1 MADVKTD
8 RSVLSFV
15 RGILP
20 FARPYLWKYAVG
32 LSFGLLVQFGVI
44 LGPYFIRKAIDAIGS
59 GDGGYVYWAAGLI
72 GLWGVIAVL
81 SWAQRRLSVV
91 ASREIEYEIRRALF
105 HKLIHLDFY
114 FHARER
120 VGDLMNKLN
129 TDLNAVRE
137 FLGPGLNMG
146 WRIAWFLVMAAV
158 AMFLVNATL
167 AAWMLVAV
175 PPVFFVM
182 RYLLSLIHRR
192 YRAAQEVFDKISTFA
207 QENFSGIRVVKGFAI
222 EDRET
227 ARFQELNRQYIA
239 RSLALARVE
248 GPLHAMMSLLMGAA
262 AVLVLW
268 LGGGMV
274 VQGQMTLGEFVQFNT
289 YLLQLSWPMLGL
301 GWVMGLWQRGLTSW
315 VRLDELFQAVPR
327 IADGPQTDFG
337 IRSYAPEVRFEDVH
351 LELGGREVL
360 SGLTLTIPAGRTLGV
375 TGRTGSGKT
384 MLARLIP
391 RILEPT
397 RGRVLVGGHPIERVP
412 LAVLRGQMAGVQQ
425 EPFLFSET
433 IAENIAFGLPE
444 LDMERVVWA
453 AKLAGVHDDIMAFP
467 DGYHTLLGERGVTLS
482 GGQRQRVA
490 LARAL
495 AKKPDILILDDAMSA
510 VDTETEARI
519 LQGLREVLG
528 RQTTVLI
535 SHRVSTLAHA
545 DWIVVLEDGR
555 IVEEGTHEQL
565 LAAGGHYAELERMQR
580 LEAEVG

>member
-1 MADVKTD
+1 MGGVRTD
-8 RSVLSFV
+8 RSVLTFL
-15 RGILP
+15 RGVAP
-20 FARPYLWKYAVG
+20 FARPYAWKYAVG
-32 LSFGLLVQFGVI
+32 LTFGLLVQLGVI
-44 LGPYFIRKAIDAIGS
+44 LGPYFIRKAIDAIQAGS
-59 GDGGYVYWAAGLI
+59 PRYVDWALGL
-72 GLWGVIAVL
+72 VAVWAVVSLL
-81 SWAQRRLSVV
+81 SWGQRRLSIV
-91 ASREIEYEIRRALF
+91 ASREIEYEIRKALF
-105 HKLIHLDFY
+105 HKLLHLDFY

-129 TDLNAVRE
+129 TDLGAVRE
-137 FLGPGLNMG
+137 LLGPGINMG
-146 WRIAWFLVMAAV
+146 WRIAWFLGMTSV

-167 AAWMLVAV
+167 AAWMLLVVV
-175 PPVFFVM
+175 PIFFVV
-182 RYLLSLIHRR
+182 RYLLTLIHQR

-227 ARFQELNRQYIA
+227 RRFQELNREYIR
-239 RSLALARVE
+239 RSLALARVD
-248 GPLHAMMSLLMGAA
+248 GPLHAVMSLLMGLA

-268 LGGGMV
+268 IGGGMV
-274 VQGQMTLGEFVQFNT
+274 VQGRMTLGEFVQFNT
-289 YLLQLSWPMLGL
+289 YLLQLAWPMLGL
-301 GWVMGLWQRGLTSW
+301 GWVMGLWQRGATSW
-315 VRLDELFQAVPR
+315 QRLSELFEAEPR
-327 IADGPQTDFG
+327 IQDGPQTDPRLTEF
-337 IRSYAPEVRFEDVH
+337 APEIRLEDVH
-351 LELGGREVL
+351 LELDGREVL
-360 SGLTLTIPAGRTLGV
+360 RGVSLVVPAGRTLGI

-391 RILEPT
+391 RLLEPT
-397 RGRVLVGGHPIERVP
+397 RGRVLVGGHPIEKIP
-412 LAVLRGQMAGVQQ
+412 LKVLRGRMAGVQQ

-453 AKLAGVHDDIMAFP
+453 AKLAGVHDDIVAFP
-467 DGYHTLLGERGVTLS
+467 DGYRTLLGERGVTLS

-495 AKKPDILILDDAMSA
+495 AKGPDVLILDDAMSA

-519 LQGLREVLG
+519 LRGLREVLG

-555 IVEEGTHEQL
+555 VVEEGTHEEL
-565 LAAGGHYAELERMQR
+565 LARGGPYAELERMQR

>member
-1 MADVKTD
+1 MRTD
-8 RSVLSFV
+8 RSVLAFL
-15 RGILP
+15 RGVAP
-20 FARPYLWKYAVG
+20 FARPYVWKYAVG
-32 LSFGLLVQFGVI
+32 LTFGLLVQLGII
-44 LGPYFIRKAIDAIGS
+44 LGPYFIRRAIDAVQAGS
-59 GDGGYVYWAAGLI
+59 PSYANWALALV
-72 GLWGVIAVL
+72 GVWVVVSLL
-81 SWAQRRLSVV
+81 SWGQRRLSIV
-91 ASREIEYEIRRALF
+91 ASREIEYEIRKALF
-105 HKLIHLDFY
+105 HKLLHLDFY

-129 TDLNAVRE
+129 TDLGAVRE
-137 FLGPGLNMG
+137 LLGPGINMG
-146 WRIAWFLVMAAV
+146 WRIVWFLGMTSV
-158 AMFLVNATL
+158 AMFLVNAIL
-167 AAWMLVAV
+167 AAWMLLVV
-175 PPVFFVM
+175 VPVFFVV
-182 RYLLSLIHRR
+182 RYLLALIHRR

-227 ARFQELNRQYIA
+227 RRFQELNREYIR
-239 RSLALARVE
+239 RSLALARVD
-248 GPLHAMMSLLMGAA
+248 GPLHAVMSLLLGLA

-268 LGGGMV
+268 IGGGMV
-274 VQGQMTLGEFVQFNT
+274 VQGRMTLGEFVQFNT
-289 YLLQLSWPMLGL
+289 YLLQLAWPMLGL
-301 GWVMGLWQRGLTSW
+301 GWVMGLWQRGATSW
-315 VRLDELFQAVPR
+315 QRLSELFEAEPR
-327 IADGPQTDFG
+327 IKDGSQTDPRLTEF
-337 IRSYAPEVRFEDVH
+337 APEIRFEDVY
-351 LELGGREVL
+351 LELDGREILRGVSL
-360 SGLTLTIPAGRTLGV
+360 VVPAGRTLGI

-391 RILEPT
+391 RLLEPT
-397 RGRVLVGGHPIERVP
+397 RGRVLVGGHPIEKIP
-412 LAVLRGQMAGVQQ
+412 LKVLRGRMAGVQQ

-467 DGYHTLLGERGVTLS
+467 DGYQTLLGERGVTLS

-495 AKKPDILILDDAMSA
+495 AKEPDVLILDDAMSA

-519 LQGLREVLG
+519 LRGLREVLG
-528 RQTTVLI
+528 RRTTVLI

-555 IVEEGTHEQL
+555 VVEEGTHEEL
-565 LAAGGHYAELERMQR
+565 LARGGHYAELERMQR

>member
-1 MADVKTD
+1 VESVRTD
-8 RSVLSFV
+8 RSVLTFL
-15 RGILP
+15 RGVAP
-20 FARPYLWKYAVG
+20 FARPYAWKYAVG
-32 LSFGLLVQFGVI
+32 LTFGLLVQLGVI
-44 LGPYFIRKAIDAIGS
+44 LGPYFIRKAIDAIQAGS
-59 GDGGYVYWAAGLI
+59 PRYVDWALGL
-72 GLWGVIAVL
+72 VAVWVVVSLL
-81 SWAQRRLSVV
+81 SWGQRRLSIV
-91 ASREIEYEIRRALF
+91 ASREIEYEIRKALF
-105 HKLIHLDFY
+105 HKLLHLDFY

-129 TDLNAVRE
+129 TDLGAVRE
-137 FLGPGLNMG
+137 LLGPGINMG
-146 WRIAWFLVMAAV
+146 WRIVWFLGMTSV

-167 AAWMLVAV
+167 AAWMLLVVV
-175 PPVFFVM
+175 PIFFVV
-182 RYLLSLIHRR
+182 RYLLTLIHQR

-227 ARFQELNRQYIA
+227 RRFQELNREYIR
-239 RSLALARVE
+239 RSLALARVD
-248 GPLHAMMSLLMGAA
+248 GPLHAVMSLLMGLA

-268 LGGGMV
+268 IGGGMV
-274 VQGQMTLGEFVQFNT
+274 VQGRMTLGEFVQFNT
-289 YLLQLSWPMLGL
+289 YLLQLAWPMLGL
-301 GWVMGLWQRGLTSW
+301 GWVMGLWQRGATSW
-315 VRLDELFQAVPR
+315 QRLSELFEAEPR
-327 IADGPQTDFG
+327 IKDGPQTDPRLTEF
-337 IRSYAPEVRFEDVH
+337 APEIRFEDVH
-351 LELGGREVL
+351 LELDGREVL
-360 SGLTLTIPAGRTLGV
+360 RGVSLVVPAGRTLGI

-391 RILEPT
+391 RLLEPT
-397 RGRVLVGGHPIERVP
+397 RGRVLVGGHPIEKIP
-412 LAVLRGQMAGVQQ
+412 LKALRGRMAGVQQ

-467 DGYHTLLGERGVTLS
+467 DGYQTLLGERGVTLS

-495 AKKPDILILDDAMSA
+495 AKEPDVLILDDAMSA

-519 LQGLREVLG
+519 LRGLREVLG
-528 RQTTVLI
+528 RRTTVLI

-555 IVEEGTHEQL
+555 VVEEGTHEEL
-565 LAAGGHYAELERMQR
+565 LARGGHYAELERMQR

>member
-1 MADVKTD
+1 VESVRTD
-8 RSVLSFV
+8 RSVLTFL
-15 RGILP
+15 RGVAP
-20 FARPYLWKYAVG
+20 FARPYAWKYAVG
-32 LSFGLLVQFGVI
+32 LTFGLLVQLGVI
-44 LGPYFIRKAIDAIGS
+44 LGPYFIRKAIDAIQAGS
-59 GDGGYVYWAAGLI
+59 PRYVDWALGL
-72 GLWGVIAVL
+72 VAVWVVVSLL
-81 SWAQRRLSVV
+81 SWGQRRLSIV
-91 ASREIEYEIRRALF
+91 ASREIEYEIRKALF
-105 HKLIHLDFY
+105 HKLLHLDFY

-129 TDLNAVRE
+129 TDLGAVRE
-137 FLGPGLNMG
+137 LLGPGINMG
-146 WRIAWFLVMAAV
+146 WRIVWFLGMTAV

-167 AAWMLVAV
+167 AAWMLLVV
-175 PPVFFVM
+175 VPVFFVV
-182 RYLLSLIHRR
+182 RYLLTLIHQR

-227 ARFQELNRQYIA
+227 RRFQELNREYIR
-239 RSLALARVE
+239 RSLALARVD
-248 GPLHAMMSLLMGAA
+248 GPLHAVMSLLMGLA

-268 LGGGMV
+268 IGGGMV
-274 VQGQMTLGEFVQFNT
+274 VQGRMTLGEFVQFNT
-289 YLLQLSWPMLGL
+289 YLLQLAWPMLGL
-301 GWVMGLWQRGLTSW
+301 GWVMGLWQRGATSW
-315 VRLDELFQAVPR
+315 QRLSELFEAEPR
-327 IADGPQTDFG
+327 IKDGPQTDSRLTKF
-337 IRSYAPEVRFEDVH
+337 APEIRFEDVH
-351 LELGGREVL
+351 LELDGREVL
-360 SGLTLTIPAGRTLGV
+360 RGVSLVVPAGRTLGI

-391 RILEPT
+391 RLLEPT
-397 RGRVLVGGHPIERVP
+397 RGRVLVGGHSIEKIP
-412 LAVLRGQMAGVQQ
+412 LKALRGRMAGVQQ

-467 DGYHTLLGERGVTLS
+467 DGYQTLLGERGVTLS

-495 AKKPDILILDDAMSA
+495 AKEPDVLILDDAMSA

-519 LQGLREVLG
+519 LRGLREVLG
-528 RQTTVLI
+528 RRTTVLI

-545 DWIVVLEDGR
+545 DWIVVLEGGR
-555 IVEEGTHEQL
+555 VVEEGTHEEL
-565 LAAGGHYAELERMQR
+565 LARGGHYAELERMQR

>member
-15 RGILP
+15 RGIQP
-20 FARPYLWKYAVG
+20 FARPYLWKYVVG

-44 LGPYFIRKAIDAIGS
+44 LGPYFIRRAIDAIGS
-59 GDGGYVYWAAGLI
+59 GDGGYVYWAMGLI
-72 GLWGVIAVL
+72 GLWAVIAVL
-81 SWAQRRLSVV
+81 SWAQRRLSIV

-105 HKLIHLDFY
+105 HKLVHLDFY

-129 TDLNAVRE
+129 TDLGAVRDL
-137 FLGPGLNMG
+137 LGPGLNMG

-158 AMFLVNATL
+158 AMFLVNVTL

-274 VQGQMTLGEFVQFNT
+274 VREQMTLGEFVQFNT
-289 YLLQLSWPMLGL
+289 YLLQLSWPLLGL
-301 GWVMGLWQRGLTSW
+301 GWVMGLWQRGMTSW
-315 VRLDELFQAVPR
+315 VRLNELFQAEPR
-327 IADGPQTDFG
+327 IADGPQTDFS
-337 IRSYAPEVRFEDVH
+337 IRSYAPEVRFEDVR

-360 SGLTLTIPAGRTLGV
+360 SGLTLTIPAGRTLGI

-397 RGRVLVGGHPIERVP
+397 GGR
-412 LAVLRGQMAGVQQ
+412 
-425 EPFLFSET
+425 
-433 IAENIAFGLPE
+433 
-444 LDMERVVWA
+444 
-453 AKLAGVHDDIMAFP
+453 
-467 DGYHTLLGERGVTLS
+467 
-482 GGQRQRVA
+482 
-490 LARAL
+490 
-495 AKKPDILILDDAMSA
+495 
-510 VDTETEARI
+510 
-519 LQGLREVLG
+519 
-528 RQTTVLI
+528 
-535 SHRVSTLAHA
+535 
-545 DWIVVLEDGR
+545 
-555 IVEEGTHEQL
+555 
-565 LAAGGHYAELERMQR
+565 
-580 LEAEVG
+580 